1 MCALLG
7 KVTIKYE
14 IYPIC
19 QKECADI
26 RQKKTETKKE
36 AVSYDT
42 ASLVYDSLYY
52 SAAGAS
58 AAGAS
63 AAGASAAGAAA
74 LRRLRRVL
82 VLGAASLSIA
92 SL

>member
-26 RQKKTETKKE
+26 RQKKNRNKKRSR
-36 AVSYDT
+36 VIRHSFF
-42 ASLVYDSLYY
+42 SL
-52 SAAGAS
+52 
-58 AAGAS
+58 
-63 AAGASAAGAAA
+63 
-74 LRRLRRVL
+74 
-82 VLGAASLSIA
+82 
-92 SL
+92 

>member
-26 RQKKTETKKE
+26 RQKQKRSR
-36 AVSYDT
+36 VIRHSFF
-42 ASLVYDSLYY
+42 SL
-52 SAAGAS
+52 
-58 AAGAS
+58 
-63 AAGASAAGAAA
+63 
-74 LRRLRRVL
+74 
-82 VLGAASLSIA
+82 
-92 SL
+92 

>member
-26 RQKKTETKKE
+26 RQKKRSR
-36 AVSYDT
+36 VIRHSFF
-42 ASLVYDSLYY
+42 SL
-52 SAAGAS
+52 
-58 AAGAS
+58 
-63 AAGASAAGAAA
+63 
-74 LRRLRRVL
+74 
-82 VLGAASLSIA
+82 
-92 SL
+92 

>member
-26 RQKKTETKKE
+26 KQKQKKKLCQTTQ
-36 AVSYDT
+36 
-42 ASLVYDSLYY
+42 LL
-52 SAAGAS
+52 
-58 AAGAS
+58 
-63 AAGASAAGAAA
+63 
-74 LRRLRRVL
+74 
-82 VLGAASLSIA
+82 
-92 SL
+92 

>member
-42 ASLVYDSLYY
+42 ASLVYESLIIQLTEP
-52 SAAGAS
+52 
-58 AAGAS
+58 
-63 AAGASAAGAAA
+63 
-74 LRRLRRVL
+74 LRREPLRREPLRQVPQRRERRL
-82 VLGAASLSIA
+82 CGGCGVSWSWELLP
-92 SL
+92 

>member
-26 RQKKTETKKE
+26 RQKKKQKQKKRLCH
-36 AVSYDT
+36 YDT
-42 ASLVYDSLYY
+42 TSSFMRACIIQLTEPLLREPLRQVPQRRK
-52 SAAGAS
+52 
-58 AAGAS
+58 
-63 AAGASAAGAAA
+63 
-74 LRRLRRVL
+74 RRLCDGCGVSWSWEL
-82 VLGAASLSIA
+82 LP
-92 SL
+92 

>member
-42 ASLVYDSLYY
+42 ASLVYESLIIQ
-52 SAAGAS
+52 
-58 AAGAS
+58 
-63 AAGASAAGAAA
+63 
-74 LRRLRRVL
+74 LTEPLLREPLRQVPQRRERRLCGGCGVSWSWELRP
-82 VLGAASLSIA
+82 
-92 SL
+92 